1 MAPGTTAAP
10 AVQADNTTTT
20 TTVMEVEPPAAVSE
34 EAVPQEAVQQTAEV
48 KTADAPVASSESPA
62 VTEAPA
68 RYTVN
73 VGYQHIIDHRQ

>member
-1 MAPGTTAAP
+1 MAPVTTAAP

-20 TTVMEVEPPAAVSE
+20 TTVMEVETPAAVSE

-48 KTADAPVASSESPA
+48 KTADAPVASSESP
-62 VTEAPA
+62 VITEAPA